1 MVNRNLRAV
10 IAKANLRIAKLLGVV
25 LKRRKR
31 AALVRKPV
39 SCQHWSDPDDR
50 TKCARLCRIHNVA
63 GEMRSPHRERTASN
77 YFEDREA
84 IQQQTHFLRVQSCG

>member
-50 TKCARLCRIHNVA
+50 TKCARLHRSHRMA
-63 GEMRSPHRERTASN
+63 GEVRALNLDRSPPVLSS
-77 YFEDREA
+77 
-84 IQQQTHFLRVQSCG
+84 IGKQ